1 MLCPMEFWIE
11 LLLRAVGYRHGL
23 ALLFVASLACSA
35 AQAEDAIPRDT
46 VLRMG
51 DQKGGSQALMEAA
64 GVLRDVPYTVEWHQF
79 PAAAP
84 LLEALNAGAVDS
96 AFAGDAPTIF
106 ALAGG
111 LPGKIIAANESG
123 GRSTAILVPH
133 DSPIRSIVD
142 LKGKRI
148 GTGKGS
154 IGHFLVIAVLEKEK
168 WASDAVDLAFLQPA
182 DAKAAFARGAI
193 DAWSTWT
200 LYVAQATVH
209 DGARV
214 IVDGDGL
221 LSGLTFQTATNTS
234 IKTKRAALV
243 DYLHR
248 LAVARR
254 WAIGHVAD
262 YAAVWARD
270 IGVSPDIARR
280 ALELSPTLPVAIDGR
295 LIAEEQRV
303 ADLYQSAHVIPQ
315 RLDVTKSF
323 DNSFNRALGPSVG
336 QTQPVTHSRSGDR
349 S

>member
-1 MLCPMEFWIE
+1 MK
-11 LLLRAVGYRHGL
+11 LRIGLIWRSVGYRHGL
-23 ALLFVASLACSA
+23 TVLFVALLGFSA
-35 AQAEDAIPRDT
+35 ARAEDTIPSDT

-64 GVLRDVPYTVEWHQF
+64 GVLRDLPYAIEWQQF

-84 LLEALNAGAVDS
+84 LLEALRAGALDS

-106 ALAGG
+106 ALAAG
-111 LPGKIIAANESG
+111 LAGKIIAANESG
-123 GRSTAILVPH
+123 VRSTAILVPH
-133 DSPIRSIVD
+133 ASPIRSIVD
-142 LKGKRI
+142 LKGKWI

-154 IGHFLVIAVLEKEK
+154 IGHFLVIAVLDREK
-168 WASDAVDLAFLQPA
+168 WAPDAIDLAFLQPA
-182 DAKAAFARGAI
+182 DAKAAFTRGAI

-200 LYVAQATVH
+200 VYVAQATIR

-221 LSGLTFQTATNTS
+221 LGGLTFQTATDTS
-234 IKTKRAALV
+234 IKTKRAALA

-248 LAVARR
+248 LAIARR

-262 YAAVWARD
+262 YAAVWAKD
-270 IGVSPDIARR
+270 IGVSPDVARR
-280 ALELSPTLPVAIDGR
+280 ALDLSPTLPVAIDGR
-295 LIAEEQRV
+295 LIAEEQHV

-315 RLDVTKSF
+315 RLDIAKSF
-323 DNSFNRALGPSVG
+323 DNSFNRALGPVR
-336 QTQPVTHSRSGDR
+336 QTQPVTHSRPGDQ

>member
-1 MLCPMEFWIE
+1 MRIGSF
-11 LLLRAVGYRHGL
+11 LRAAGYRHGF
-23 ALLFVASLACSA
+23 ALLFLVLLGFSEAP
-35 AQAEDAIPRDT
+35 AEDTIPPDT

-64 GVLRDVPYTVEWHQF
+64 GVLRGLPYTIEWHQF

-106 ALAGG
+106 ALAAG
-111 LPGKIIAANESG
+111 LPAKIIAANESG
-123 GRSTAILVPH
+123 GRSAAIVVPP
-133 DSPIRSIVD
+133 DSPIHSVVD

-154 IGHFLVIAVLEKEK
+154 IGHFLVIAVLAKQK
-168 WASDAVDLAFLQPA
+168 WTPDAIDLAFLQPA
-182 DAKAAFARGAI
+182 DAKAAFTRGAI

-200 LYVAQATVH
+200 VYVAQATIH

-221 LSGLTFQTATNTS
+221 LSGLTFQTATETA
-234 IKTKRAALV
+234 IVTKRAALA

-254 WAIGHVAD
+254 WAVGHVAD
-262 YAAVWARD
+262 YAAVWAKD
-270 IGVSPDIARR
+270 TGASPEVARR
-280 ALELSPTLPVAIDGR
+280 ALQLSPTLPVAIDGK

-303 ADLYQSAHVIPQ
+303 ADLYQSAHVIPP

-323 DNSFNRALGPSVG
+323 DSSFNRALGPVG
-336 QTQPVTHSRSGDR
+336 RTHPVTYSRPGDR